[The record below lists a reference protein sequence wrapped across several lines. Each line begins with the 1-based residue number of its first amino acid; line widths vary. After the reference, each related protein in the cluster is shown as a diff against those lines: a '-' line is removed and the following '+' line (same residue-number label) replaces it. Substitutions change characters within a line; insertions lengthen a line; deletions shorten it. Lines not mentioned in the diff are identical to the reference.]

1 MTQIT
6 IMQKVSIIIPVYNV
20 ASYIEESLLS
30 ALNQTYSN
38 IEYIIV
44 DDCGVD
50 NSMSIVETLKQS
62 YSHKD
67 IKIIHHPQNKG
78 QSAARNTGI
87 ANASGDYIFFMDSDD
102 IISCDCIEKHLDTI
116 KKYDADFTD
125 ANVRVIGG
133 RQKLFNTIK
142 SISLI
147 DASNII
153 VGCTMGDIHI
163 TACNK
168 LYNKNFIIQN
178 NIHFLEGLIY
188 EDVMW
193 TFDIA
198 NKARKVVLI
207 PDFTYHYLI
216 REGSTTTTISTNQ
229 IIKRYDSWIYV
240 IDHIIQ
246 IGQTLPNK
254 KLQRSIYRW
263 LSKIR
268 FKISARLVSMDID
281 ENIKKKY
288 YGEINSTDIRLYSS
302 GLYSMVCSMPYSIF
316 KSIFNPLYKV
326 FTFIKHRS

>member
-1 MTQIT
+1 M
-6 IMQKVSIIIPVYNV
+6 KNSVSIIIPVYNV

-44 DDCGVD
+44 DDCGTD
-50 NSMSIVETLKQS
+50 NSISIVRMLQHS
-62 YSHKD
+62 NPYKD
-67 IKIIHHPQNKG
+67 IKIIHHTQNRG
-78 QSAARNTGI
+78 LSAARNTGLI
-87 ANASGDYIFFMDSDD
+87 NATGEYIYFMDSDD
-102 IISCDCIEKHLDTI
+102 TISHDCIDKHLNAI
-116 KKYDADFTD
+116 LMYDADFTD

-147 DASNII
+147 DASNILI
-153 VGCTMGDIHI
+153 GYFAGDIHI

-168 LYNKNFIIQN
+168 LYKKEFITKNS
-178 NIHFLEGLIY
+178 IHFVEGLLH
-188 EDVMW
+188 EDTIW
-193 TFDIA
+193 TLDIA
-198 NKARKVVLI
+198 QNARNVVMM
-207 PDFTYHYLI
+207 PDFTYHYYI
-216 REGSTTTTISTNQ
+216 RGGSITTEGSTKN
-229 IIKRYDSWIYV
+229 IIKRYDSWIYILNHIGHIAQSTSRKDLLKV
-240 IDHIIQ
+240 I
-246 IGQTLPNK
+246 
-254 KLQRSIYRW
+254 SIW

>member
-1 MTQIT
+1 MKII

-44 DDCGVD
+44 DDCGTD
-50 NSMSIVETLKQS
+50 NSISIVRMLQHS
-62 YSHKD
+62 NPYKD
-67 IKIIHHPQNKG
+67 IKIIHHTQNRG
-78 QSAARNTGI
+78 LSAARNTGLI
-87 ANASGDYIFFMDSDD
+87 NATGEYIYFMDSDD
-102 IISCDCIEKHLDTI
+102 TISRDCIEKHLNAI
-116 KKYDADFTD
+116 LMYDADFTD

-147 DASNII
+147 ETSDIM
-153 VGCTMGDIHI
+153 VGCTIGDIHI

-168 LYNKNFIIQN
+168 LYNKNFLIKNDIL
-178 NIHFLEGLIY
+178 FLEGLIY

-198 NKARKVVLI
+198 QNARKVVVI

-216 REGSTTTTISTNQ
+216 RDGSTTTNVSTKQ

-240 IDHIIQ
+240 INHIIQ
-246 IGQTLPNK
+246 IAKTLPNK
-254 KLQRSIYRW
+254 KTQISIYRW

-288 YGEINSTDIRLYSS
+288 YGEINSSDIRLYSS
-302 GLYSMVCSMPYSIF
+302 GLYSMVCSMPYGIF